1 VNCRYCGNA
10 AIYKCSVC
18 GTLVCESHAKQLTVC
33 PSCVRTSKAK
43 YAVERASS
51 KEEKADIRKLVR
63 QFWGEEEQLTF
74 DRKFSVSEQPAC
86 VANVGKKTVGF
97 VSFVEDEDNLIIVA
111 LAVQTEHQGLG
122 IGHALIEKVES
133 EARRQQKKKLLV
145 STSNDNLP
153 ALGFYQS
160 LGFQIFEVKPNAIAE
175 KHGQILAG
183 IGGLPMR
190 DELRLQKILR
200 QQGAL
205 SNRALS
211 NSQPLSRLDQDN

>member
-1 VNCRYCGNA
+1 L
-10 AIYKCSVC
+10 S
-18 GTLVCESHAKQLTVC
+18 L
-33 PSCVRTSKAK
+33 
-43 YAVERASS
+43 
-51 KEEKADIRKLVR
+51 EEKADIRKFVR

-74 DRKFSVSEQPAC
+74 DRKFCVSEQPAY
-86 VANVGKKTVGF
+86 AAKVGMKTVGF
-97 VSFVEDEDNLIIVA
+97 VSFVEDEDDLIIVA
-111 LAVQTEHQGLG
+111 LAVQAEHQGLG
-122 IGHALIEKVES
+122 IGHALIEKVDS
-133 EARRQQKKKLLV
+133 EARRRQKRKLLV

-160 LGFQIFEVKPNAIAE
+160 VGFQIFEVKPNVIAE

-205 SNRALS
+205 SNRASS
-211 NSQPLSRLDQDN
+211 NSQPSSCLDQDN